1 MSYLDLDNLSKS
13 FKDDKIISNLNAKI
27 EKGEFFVVFGPSG
40 SGKTVLLRL
49 LSGIMMADSGEIKM
63 DNQIINELHPEER
76 DVSMAFQNF
85 ALYPHMK
92 AYENIASPLRAK
104 NKNMPEN
111 EIHEKVNE
119 IANLLKIGHV
129 LNQFP
134 KELSNGQKQR
144 TSLARSLVD
153 KPSVVLLDDPLRNV
167 DAKIRFEMR
176 LELPKVLKEFNT
188 TVIYITQDFREAMA
202 LGDRIAVL
210 YDGKLN
216 DIDSPKNI
224 YQNPSSLTTAKLFG
238 DPTINNFDAT
248 IKKQDGFVEVDVN
261 GEIFNIKRNTKIQDG
276 KCIVGIRPEDIVLS
290 NDPSENSIEVEFR
303 TKTPLNLRIVFL
315 VRLKNGLELLCS
327 TTEEE
332 SHLIDENKKMYIS
345 FIEEKSHFFD
355 IETKRNLE

>member
-202 LGDRIAVL
+202 W
-210 YDGKLN
+210 
-216 DIDSPKNI
+216 
-224 YQNPSSLTTAKLFG
+224 
-238 DPTINNFDAT
+238 
-248 IKKQDGFVEVDVN
+248 
-261 GEIFNIKRNTKIQDG
+261 
-276 KCIVGIRPEDIVLS
+276 GIE
-290 NDPSENSIEVEFR
+290 
-303 TKTPLNLRIVFL
+303 
-315 VRLKNGLELLCS
+315 
-327 TTEEE
+327 
-332 SHLIDENKKMYIS
+332 
-345 FIEEKSHFFD
+345 
-355 IETKRNLE
+355 

>member
-104 NKNMPEN
+104 NKSMPEN
-111 EIHEKVNE
+111 EIDEKVNE

-210 YDGKLN
+210 YDGKFN
-216 DIDSPKNI
+216 DINSPKNI

-248 IKKQDGFVEVDVN
+248 IKKQNGFVEVDVN
-261 GEIFNIKRNTKIQDG
+261 GEIFNLKRNTKIQDG

>member
-1 MSYLDLDNLSKS
+1 
-13 FKDDKIISNLNAKI
+13 
-27 EKGEFFVVFGPSG
+27 
-40 SGKTVLLRL
+40 
-49 LSGIMMADSGEIKM
+49 MADSGEIKM

-210 YDGKLN
+210 YDGKFN

-248 IKKQDGFVEVDVN
+248 IRKQDGFVDVDVN
-261 GEIFNIKRNTKIQDG
+261 GEIFNLKRNTKIQDG

-290 NDPSENSIEVEFR
+290 NDHSENSIEVEFR

>member
-210 YDGKLN
+210 YDGKFN

-248 IKKQDGFVEVDVN
+248 IKKQDGFVKVDVN
-261 GEIFNIKRNTKIQDG
+261 GEIFNLKRNTKIQDG

>member
-210 YDGKLN
+210 YDGKFN

-224 YQNPSSLTTAKLFG
+224 YQSPSSLTTAKLFG

-248 IKKQDGFVEVDVN
+248 IKKQDGFVEVEVN
-261 GEIFNIKRNTKIQDG
+261 GEIFNLKRNTKIQDG

-345 FIEEKSHFFD
+345 FIDEKSHFFD

>member
-210 YDGKLN
+210 YDGKFN
-216 DIDSPKNI
+216 DINSPKNI

-248 IKKQDGFVEVDVN
+248 IKKQNGFVEVDVN
-261 GEIFNIKRNTKIQDG
+261 GEIFNLKRNTKIQDG

-355 IETKRNLE
+355 KETKRNLE

>member
-1 MSYLDLDNLSKS
+1 MSYLDLDNISKS

-210 YDGKLN
+210 YDGKFN

-261 GEIFNIKRNTKIQDG
+261 GEIFNLKKNTKIQDG

-290 NDPSENSIEVEFR
+290 NDHSENSIEVEFR

>member
-1 MSYLDLDNLSKS
+1 
-13 FKDDKIISNLNAKI
+13 
-27 EKGEFFVVFGPSG
+27 
-40 SGKTVLLRL
+40 
-49 LSGIMMADSGEIKM
+49 
-63 DNQIINELHPEER
+63 
-76 DVSMAFQNF
+76 
-85 ALYPHMK
+85 MK

-104 NKNMPEN
+104 NKNTPEK
-111 EIHEKVNE
+111 EIEEKVNE
-119 IANLLKIGHV
+119 VANLLKIGHV

-144 TSLARSLVD
+144 TSLARSLVN

-176 LELPKVLKEFNT
+176 LELPRVLKEFNT

-210 YDGKLN
+210 YDGKFN

-238 DPTINNFDAT
+238 DPTINNFNAT
-248 IKKQDGFVEVDVN
+248 IKKQNDFVEINVS
-261 GEIFNIKRNTKIQDG
+261 GENFKLKRNTNIQDG
-276 KCIVGIRPEDIVLS
+276 DCIVGIRPEDITLS
-290 NDPSENSIEVEFR
+290 NISSNNSIEVEFR

-315 VRLKNGLELLCS
+315 VKLKNGLELLCS

-332 SHLIDENKKMYIS
+332 SQLIDEKSRMYIS
-345 FIEEKSHFFD
+345 FKDEKSHFFD
-355 IETKRNLE
+355 KETKRNLE